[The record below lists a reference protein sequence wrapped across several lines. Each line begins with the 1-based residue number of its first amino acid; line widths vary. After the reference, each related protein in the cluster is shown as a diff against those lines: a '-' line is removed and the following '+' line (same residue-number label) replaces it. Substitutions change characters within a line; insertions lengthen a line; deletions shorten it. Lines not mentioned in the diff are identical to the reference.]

1 MANRRMFSQT
11 VVDDDAFLE
20 LPVESRA
27 LYFHLGMHTDDEGFV
42 GGVRGLC
49 RKFDIDR
56 EALGPLVDSGFVEW
70 FDTGVVFINDHKENN
85 KGLFRKDRIKPTEHQ
100 TEKMMLDLGTDI
112 CPTNDGQMA
121 TNGVLTKPNLTEL
134 NPTEP
139 NQTEPN
145 QTEANA
151 GAPSAPNPAHA
162 CEEPPEFDRPPT
174 LEEVKAYAATL
185 PEPRPSP
192 YVFMVAMQSR
202 GWVGVTD
209 WRDELANREW

>member
-11 VVDDDAFLE
+11 VVDDDAFLD
-20 LPVESRA
+20 LPIESRA

-56 EALGPLVDSGFVEW
+56 EALGPLVDAGFIEW

-100 TEKMMLDLGTDI
+100 EEKLLLDLGSDI
-112 CPTNDGQMA
+112 CPTNDGQM
-121 TNGVLTKPNLTEL
+121 TPNDVLTKLNLTQPNQTQL
-134 NPTEP
+134 NPTEH

-145 QTEANA
+145 PTQAND
-151 GAPSAPNPAHA
+151 GAPSAPNHAHA
-162 CEEPPEFDRPPT
+162 REEPTF
-174 LEEVKAYAATL
+174 EEVKAYAEAL
-185 PEPRPSP
+185 PQPVPKLHN
-192 YVFMVAMQSR
+192 FMNRMQIN
-202 GWVGVTD
+202 GWPGD
-209 WRDELANREW
+209 WREALERWEG